1 MGTQFKQYVDVITLK
16 LEFPHLDIMFYVY
29 DTEVAIAI
37 FLLSEKL
44 AWVKRKRKTKQK
56 DYNRATEE
64 ATTKKNI
71 ER

>member
-1 MGTQFKQYVDVITLK
+1 MHNPVLSQLVHYIYLLTVICTKMGTQFKQYVDVITLK

-44 AWVKRKRKTKQK
+44 A
-56 DYNRATEE
+56 
-64 ATTKKNI
+64 
-71 ER
+71 